1 MENPAHTTV
10 WLSWSSGK
18 DSAWACHLLRQ
29 RKDLTVG
36 ALITTINREVRRVAM
51 HGVRESLVEAQARA
65 LGLPLIRVPLPHPC
79 SNDAYEQAMDL
90 VWARATE
97 ASVERIAFGDLYLE
111 DIRRYRESQLQR
123 AGLTPLFPL
132 WGADTATLAR
142 QMIEGGLRAVVTCVD
157 SRRLPSS
164 FAGRVFDR
172 EFLADLPGDVD
183 PCGERGEFHT
193 FAFAGPMFAKPLSIT
208 IGETI
213 ERDGFVFT
221 DVCPE
226 RGE

>member
-1 MENPAHTTV
+1 MENPTRTTI

-29 RKDLTVG
+29 RGDLTVG
-36 ALITTINREVRRVAM
+36 ALITTINRAARRVAM

-65 LGLPLIRVPLPHPC
+65 LGLPLLRVPLPHPC

-157 SRRLPSS
+157 PRRLPSS

-208 IGETI
+208 IGETV

-226 RGE
+226 RDE